1 MSSPLQSEL
10 SRRKFIGSCCAAVG
24 ATGLLSTLAQLRL
37 IGAAVESGPAP
48 AVLPGVRPDYKALVC
63 LFLAG
68 GNDANNLI
76 IPYDP
81 AGYATYAQ
89 GRGALALPRE
99 NLLALTRRQS
109 DGRDFALHPAMPE
122 LRDLFAQGR
131 LAALANVGT
140 LVVPTT
146 RAQFQAKS
154 VPLPNAL
161 FSHNDQ
167 QVQWQSSLP
176 DSKLFSTGWGGRL
189 ADLTTAFNENN
200 TISMSISLAGQN
212 SFQVGKAVTQYA
224 VSPNGAVQPNDTGGH
239 IGALRVK
246 ARRELL
252 NSDDRNLFE
261 TAFAG
266 LTNDAVSDSALLAS
280 VLGKDAPFKTE
291 FPNSTLGRQLR
302 MIARLAASAPSLGL
316 RRQIF
321 FARIGGWDLHDHQVV
336 AGATATGAHAKLL
349 ADVSQSL
356 AAFAKAT
363 DELALA
369 DQITTFTASDFGR
382 TWTTNGDGS
391 DHGWGSH
398 HLVMGGAVKGGDI
411 YGRMPDFALNGP
423 DDTGRGRWIPT
434 TSVDEYNATLATW
447 FGVKDTDLPVVLPN
461 IGRFAKPN
469 LGFLG

>member
-1 MSSPLQSEL
+1 MNAPADHAMT
-10 SRRKFIGSCCAAVG
+10 RRRFLGACCAAVG

-37 IGAAVESGPAP
+37 IGATVETGP
-48 AVLPGVRPDYKALVC
+48 VLPPGSPPDYKALVC

-68 GNDANNLI
+68 GNDANNLV
-76 IPYDP
+76 IPFDA
-81 AGYATYAQ
+81 AGYAAYAQ
-89 GRGALALPRE
+89 GRGGLALPQDA
-99 NLLALTRRQS
+99 LLPLKPRRS
-109 DGRDFALHPAMPE
+109 DGRDFALHPATPE

-131 LAALANVGT
+131 LALLANVGT

-146 RAQFQAKS
+146 KAQFEARS

-167 QVQWQSSLP
+167 QVQWQSSIP
-176 DSKLFSTGWGGRL
+176 DSKLFTTGWGGRL
-189 ADLTTAFNENN
+189 ADLTNAFNDNHA
-200 TISMSISLAGQN
+200 ISMSISLAGQN
-212 SFQVGKAVTQYA
+212 SFQVGRTVAQFA
-224 VSPNGAVQPNDTGGH
+224 VSPNGAVQPNATGGPL
-239 IGALRVK
+239 GALRVEG
-246 ARRELL
+246 RRELL
-252 NSDDRNLFE
+252 QTEDRNLFE

-266 LTNDAVSDSALLAS
+266 LTGDAVADSALLAS
-280 VLGKDAPFKTE
+280 VLGKEAPFKAE
-291 FPNSTLGRQLR
+291 FPKSSLGQQLR

-356 AAFAKAT
+356 AAFARAT
-363 DELALA
+363 DELGLG
-369 DQITTFTASDFGR
+369 DRITTFTASDFGR

-398 HLVMGGAVKGGDI
+398 HLIMGGAVKGGDL
-411 YGRMPDFALNGP
+411 YGRMPDFSLKGP
-423 DDTGRGRWIPT
+423 DDTGRGRWIPS

-447 FGVKDTDLPVVLPN
+447 FGVKGTDLPLVLPN
-461 IGRFAKPN
+461 LGRFASPN
-469 LGFLG
+469 LGFMG